1 MTLEVRRF
9 SQHSNRSYSCEKKGV
24 QSSCLKLVDMD
35 TQTSDCKR
43 NAIAI
48 EWRPQQYSVVERGGG
63 SIVVVSS

>member
-9 SQHSNRSYSCEKKGV
+9 SQHSYRYSCGKKGV

-43 NAIAI
+43 NAIGI
-48 EWRPQQYSVVERGGG
+48 EWRPQQYSVVEGGG
-63 SIVVVSS
+63 ESKVFVGS